1 MVCHL
6 STIITRLPTY
16 RIIIDVRRP
25 YTDETQVTQ
34 SGAFLAPFAMCI
46 SKFRANISA
55 GRQGRSCRAPAQVWR
70 AAGAMDNRLIEPAE
84 RGFGDYPGR
93 VLGFRNRA
101 RPRAPAAC
109 VSLLRP
115 GLADGAVTAQT
126 TDWAPAPMATRRSGV
141 CPTRRR

>member
-1 MVCHL
+1 MPFWPFC
-6 STIITRLPTY
+6 
-16 RIIIDVRRP
+16 DV
-25 YTDETQVTQ
+25 Y
-34 SGAFLAPFAMCI
+34 SI
-46 SKFRANISA
+46 SKFSANISA
-55 GRQGRSCRAPAQVWR
+55 GSQGRTCRAPAQVWR

-126 TDWAPAPMATRRSGV
+126 TVWAPAPMATTAAAYESRSIELNHVDALLNTHTEPG
-141 CPTRRR
+141 TSSAGTFL